1 MNEIFFSL
9 LLFCYV
15 TKGEEIL
22 LVIIVNFFYVI
33 VISCFVKSFSGGRTV
48 TGIAQ
53 ASSVKVLQTNL
64 KSNLAEESP
73 DDQAPD
79 HLMTINISTF
89 C

>member
-1 MNEIFFSL
+1 MSLFEFANLEPNFTEFHRIFL
-9 LLFCYV
+9 
-15 TKGEEIL
+15 KP
-22 LVIIVNFFYVI
+22 
-33 VISCFVKSFSGGRTV
+33 V

>member
-1 MNEIFFSL
+1 MVGF
-9 LLFCYV
+9 
-15 TKGEEIL
+15 
-22 LVIIVNFFYVI
+22 
-33 VISCFVKSFSGGRTV
+33 V